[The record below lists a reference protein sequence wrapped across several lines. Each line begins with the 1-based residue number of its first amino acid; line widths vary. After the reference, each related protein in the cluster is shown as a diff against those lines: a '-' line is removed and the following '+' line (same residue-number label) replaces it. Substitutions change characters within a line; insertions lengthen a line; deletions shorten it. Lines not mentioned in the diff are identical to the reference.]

1 MLLEGSRGEV
11 PQALL
16 LAVKVPWTGIELSK
30 EVNVEYT
37 VPAGLLRDDDPVGVR
52 WKPTPGGIYP
62 SFHGEL
68 HVLPGAHSY
77 SSVLELVGHYTPPL
91 GVLGMG
97 FDAAVGHKVAEA
109 TMKYLLEGLASG
121 IVARERTNE
130 WQETASE
137 LSRGAELQRHVRV
150 INVTCVVERAML
162 PPPLS

>member
-1 MLLEGSRGEV
+1 MD
-11 PQALL
+11 
-16 LAVKVPWTGIELSK
+16 
-30 EVNVEYT
+30 
-37 VPAGLLRDDDPVGVR
+37 AGPGRDLPLFD
-52 WKPTPGGIYP
+52 
-62 SFHGEL
+62 GEL
-68 HVLPGAHSY
+68 RVLLGAHSY

-97 FDAAVGHKVAEA
+97 FDAAIGHKVAEA

-137 LSRGAELQRHVRV
+137 LNKGAELQRHVRV
-150 INVTCVVERAML
+150 IKATCVVERAML